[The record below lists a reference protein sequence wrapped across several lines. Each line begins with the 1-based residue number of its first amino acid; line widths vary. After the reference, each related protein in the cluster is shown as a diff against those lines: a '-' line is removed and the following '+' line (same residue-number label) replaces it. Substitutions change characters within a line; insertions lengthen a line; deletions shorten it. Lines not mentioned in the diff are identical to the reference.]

1 MADHAASSVAEI
13 ASAAATKTTYV
24 GGGASV
30 VGVLASIDWLA
41 LAGFFIAVAGFLLN
55 AYFQYKRNKREEL
68 ESLLRIKR
76 EQDIHE
82 LEMKRLEGRC
92 DVKQD

>member
-1 MADHAASSVAEI
+1 MTDHAASSVAEV
-13 ASAAATKTTYV
+13 AAGAATKATYA

-30 VGVLASIDWLA
+30 LGVLASIDWLA
-41 LAGFFIAVAGFLLN
+41 FAGLFIAIAGFLLN

-82 LEMKRLEGRC
+82 LEMKRLSGEQN
-92 DVKQD
+92 VKQD

>member
-1 MADHAASSVAEI
+1 MADHAASSVAEV
-13 ASAAATKTTYV
+13 AAGAATKATYA

-30 VGVLASIDWLA
+30 LGVLASIDWLA

-82 LEMKRLEGRC
+82 LEMKRLEGRG